1 MRVRPLRV
9 PTRLTVARV
18 APTVARVAPTVARAG
33 RVAVGLFGRA
43 KGEVVHPLEGV
54 DAVLAD
60 LDGVVYQGAGAI
72 PFAVDALNRVA
83 AEGLRVGYITNN
95 ASRTD
100 AQVAGHLSEFGLAVA
115 AEDVVTSPQAA
126 MRVMRTL
133 IEPGSTVLVVGGV
146 GLSSEVEKAGFVV
159 TRSAE
164 DAPAAVVQGFAPEVG
179 WTQLAEAAFALH
191 DPAVQWVATNTDWTI
206 PVARGIAPGNGT
218 LVSAVHTAV
227 GRLPVVAGKPE
238 TTIFEVA
245 AERFSAQNAAF
256 IGDRLDTDTLGAKR
270 AGLRA
275 IHVLTGIDRAK
286 QLLAAPKD
294 SRPDFILDDLRQ
306 LFEPY
311 PVARTS
317 KDGVETTVGSS
328 VVTMKGHVVRVEK
341 AGDRPVDLLRAGCAA
356 IWGSGKSIHVLDV
369 DPALYS

>member
-1 MRVRPLRV
+1 M
-9 PTRLTVARV
+9 
-18 APTVARVAPTVARAG
+18 
-33 RVAVGLFGRA
+33 GLFGKA
-43 KGEVVHPLEGV
+43 KGEVVHPLDGV

-72 PFAVDALNRVA
+72 PHAVDALNRVA

-133 IEPGSTVLVVGGV
+133 VEPGSIVLVVGGV

-245 AERFSAQNAAF
+245 AERFSAQNVAF
-256 IGDRLDTDTLGAKR
+256 IGDRLDTDTMGAKR

-328 VVTMKGHVVRVEK
+328 VVTMKGHLVRVER